1 MKDTVMRTWRTRLAL
16 PLGLLLGFTFGCG
29 DSDGS
34 GPNPPPEQRP
44 PAALNILRLAQN
56 SPPVFNPVESFWA
69 KKGEDAE
76 ARIYFQDAVGG
87 QGEEY
92 LRLRIDDISL
102 ETLPNGTP
110 IAIGDSVFITIRSV
124 DPTQILFELEPTGL
138 RFNPLKPAELDIK
151 YQHADD
157 DFNEDGV
164 VDLRDDDI
172 EAILAIWRQENPG
185 DDFVRVGSLVIDS
198 IEEIDA
204 ELVGFSRYAI
214 AY

>member
-1 MKDTVMRTWRTRLAL
+1 MWRTRLVL
-16 PLGLLLGFTFGCG
+16 PLSIVLGLIVGCG
-29 DSDGS
+29 NSDGS

-44 PAALNILRLAQN
+44 PAALNILKLAQN

-92 LRLRIDDISL
+92 LRLRIDDI
-102 ETLPNGTP
+102 TLQALPDGTP
-110 IAIGDSVFITIRSV
+110 IALGDSVLITIRSV
-124 DPTQILFELEPTGL
+124 DPTQILFELEPSGL
-138 RFNPLKPAELDIK
+138 TFNPQKPAELDIK
-151 YQHADD
+151 YQQADD

-164 VDLRDDDI
+164 VDQEDDDI
-172 EAILAIWRQENPG
+172 EDILAIWRQENPG
-185 DDFVRVGSLVIDS
+185 DDFVKIGSLI
-198 IEEIDA
+198 IESLEEVEA
-204 ELVGFSRYAI
+204 ELLGFSRFAV

>member
-1 MKDTVMRTWRTRLAL
+1 MRRWRIQLL
-16 PLGLLLGFTFGCG
+16 LLLGVTGGLSVGCG
-29 DSDGS
+29 DSNGS

-44 PAALNILRLAQN
+44 PAALNILKLAQN

-69 KKGEDAE
+69 KKGQEAE

-102 ETLPNGTP
+102 EALPNGTP
-110 IAIGDSVFITIRSV
+110 IAIGDSVLITIRSI

-138 RFNPLKPAELDIK
+138 KFNPLKPAELDIK
-151 YQHADD
+151 YVHADD

-164 VDLRDDDI
+164 VDAEDDAI
-172 EAILAIWRQENPG
+172 EDSLAIWRQENVG
-185 DDFVRVGSLVIDS
+185 DDFVKIGSLL
-198 IEEIDA
+198 IESLEEVEA
-204 ELVGFSRYAI
+204 ELTGFSRYAI

>member
-1 MKDTVMRTWRTRLAL
+1 MRTWHARSLL
-16 PLGLLLGFTFGCG
+16 PLGVVVAFAVGCG
-29 DSDGS
+29 DSNGS

-44 PAALNILRLAQN
+44 PAALNILKLAQA
-56 SPPVFNPVESFWA
+56 SPPVFNPVETFWA
-69 KKGEDAE
+69 KKGEQAE

-110 IAIGDSVFITIRSV
+110 IAIGDSVLITIRSV

-138 RFNPLKPAELDIK
+138 KFNPLKPAELDIK
-151 YQHADD
+151 YQEADD

-164 VDLRDDDI
+164 VDLEDEAI
-172 EAILAIWRQENPG
+172 EDILAIWRQENPG
-185 DDFVRVGSLVIDS
+185 DDFVKIGSFLIES
-198 IEEIDA
+198 LEEIEA
-204 ELVGFSRYAI
+204 ELTGFSRYAI

>member
-1 MKDTVMRTWRTRLAL
+1 MTTWRTRLVWPLSIA
-16 PLGLLLGFTFGCG
+16 LGLTFGCG

-44 PAALNILRLAQN
+44 PAALNILKLAAN

-69 KKGEDAE
+69 KKGVDSEVK
-76 ARIYFQDAVGG
+76 IYFQDAVGG

-102 ETLPNGTP
+102 QALPNGTP
-110 IAIGDSVFITIRSV
+110 IAVGDSVLITIRV
-124 DPTQILFELEPTGL
+124 ADPTQILFEFEPTGL
-138 RFNPLKPAELDIK
+138 TFNPQKPAELDIK
-151 YQHADD
+151 YQQADD

-164 VDLRDDDI
+164 VDQEDEDI
-172 EAILAIWRQENPG
+172 EDTLSIWRQENPG
-185 DDFVRVGSLVIDS
+185 GDFVKIGSLVIES

-204 ELVGFSRYAI
+204 ELLGFSRYAI

>member
-1 MKDTVMRTWRTRLAL
+1 MRTWRTRLAL
-16 PLGLLLGFTFGCG
+16 PLGLLLGFTAGCG

-44 PAALNILRLAQN
+44 PAALNILRLAAN

-69 KKGEDAE
+69 TKGQDAE

-92 LRLRIDDISL
+92 LRLRIDDI
-102 ETLPNGTP
+102 TLQALPDGTP
-110 IAIGDSVFITIRSV
+110 IALGDSVLITIRSV
-124 DPTQILFELEPTGL
+124 DPTHILFELEPGGL
-138 RFNPLKPAELDIK
+138 TFNPLKPAELEIRYLK
-151 YQHADD
+151 ADD

-164 VDLRDDDI
+164 VDLEDDDI
-172 EAILAIWRQENPG
+172 EDILAIWRQENLG
-185 DDFVRVGSLVIDS
+185 EDFVKLGSLIIES
-198 IEEIDA
+198 LEEIEA
-204 ELVGFSRYAI
+204 ELLGFSRYAI

>member
-1 MKDTVMRTWRTRLAL
+1 MSTWNTRFLL
-16 PLGLLLGFTFGCG
+16 PLGVVVAFAVGCG
-29 DSDGS
+29 DSNGS

-44 PAALNILRLAQN
+44 PAALNILKLAQA
-56 SPPVFNPVESFWA
+56 SPPVFNPVETFWA
-69 KKGEDAE
+69 KKGQDAE

-110 IAIGDSVFITIRSV
+110 IAIGDSVLITIRSV
-124 DPTQILFELEPTGL
+124 DPTRILFELEPTGL
-138 RFNPLKPAELDIK
+138 KFNPLKPAELDIK
-151 YQHADD
+151 YQEADD

-164 VDLRDDDI
+164 VDLAD
-172 EAILAIWRQENPG
+172 EAIEDSLAIWRQENPG
-185 DDFVRVGSLVIDS
+185 DDFVKIGSLVFES
-198 IEEIDA
+198 LEEVEA
-204 ELVGFSRYAI
+204 ELTGFSRYAI